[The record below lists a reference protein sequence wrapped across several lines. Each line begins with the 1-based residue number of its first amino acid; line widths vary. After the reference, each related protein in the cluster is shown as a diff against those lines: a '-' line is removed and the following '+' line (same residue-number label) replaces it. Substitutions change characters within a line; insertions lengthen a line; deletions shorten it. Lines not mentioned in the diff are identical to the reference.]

1 MIAEAEEASQ
11 RLELESDLDSRHSG
25 LGARGS
31 GLGWGIDEAD
41 GDEAPGPSC
50 VLLSTTRSAATYIS
64 AIMEL

>member
-11 RLELESDLDSRHSG
+11 RLELESDLDSR
-25 LGARGS
+25 LS